1 MSGITGVPLLDLK
14 AQYASIREE
23 VRAKVDEIM
32 DNQAFILGPE
42 VEAFEKNAAPYCGTS
57 YAVGVSSGTDALM
70 AALMALDIGPGDE
83 VMTTPFSFFATAGT
97 IARLGAKPVFVDIDP
112 GTFNID
118 SDKIEAALT
127 GGTKAVLPVHLFGQ
141 CAHMDPILEIAAKH
155 GLAVVED
162 AAQAIGA
169 EYRERRAGSM
179 GDAGCFSF
187 FPSKNLGGFGDGGLV
202 TTNDAELAERV
213 RLLRV
218 HGAPSGYRHSMVG
231 GNFRLD
237 ALQAAVL
244 GIKLKRLD
252 GWTEGRRKNAADYA
266 RRFEDADLVG
276 KEITLPVDGQDRHIY
291 NQYVIRAE
299 NREGLRRHL
308 SELNIGHAVYYPLP
322 LHLQECFAHLGGKEG
337 DFPVSETAAKEVL
350 ALPVYTELN
359 EDQRAYI
366 VEGIRLFYRP

>member
-169 EYRERRAGSM
+169 ECRERRAGSM